1 MFDLSRGSFFGP
13 HNLVDLL
20 RHRATHMGSQTAFI
34 FLSDGESE
42 ENPITFAE
50 LDRQAR
56 AIATWLQAHGFQGQR
71 ALLLYPPGLDF
82 IAAFFGC
89 LYAGVVAVPAY
100 PPRMNR
106 SLARIHAIAA
116 DCDAR
121 IALTTTSVLDRLQ
134 PQLGQTRGLAN
145 VRWRAT
151 DQGHEGIEASW
162 EYPDLGPGTLA
173 FLQYTSGSTGK
184 PKGVILTHGN
194 LMHNSGLIDHLFDQ
208 SHRTTSSVFW
218 LPSYHDMG
226 LIGGILQP
234 IFIGC
239 PNVVMSPVA
248 FLQRPVRW
256 LEAISRYRANI
267 AGGPNFAYDLC
278 VRKTTPEQRAGLDL
292 SNWKLAFS
300 GAEPIR
306 AETLDRFVEA
316 FGPVGF
322 RRESF
327 YPCYGLAE
335 ATLIVSGGY
344 NNVAPIVRTYDSHSL
359 ETGDVQLTTDDSGR
373 RMVSSGQV
381 PPDQQILIVDA
392 ETLTPCPERK
402 IGEVW
407 VKGPSI
413 AQGYWNRP
421 EETEQVFRGQLSD
434 GSHPG
439 PFLRTGDLGFF
450 DGGELFITGRLKD
463 LIIVRGLNHYPQDI
477 ELTVEKSHM
486 GIRPSCVAAFAVDD
500 QDSTRVAIIAEL
512 ERRQRIEPS
521 EILQAIRR
529 DVAREHE
536 LLVDHVLLVKQGAI
550 PKTSSGKI
558 QRHACRTAL
567 TSGALEVVARWDAVG
582 TEGLSGDQGATDVGA
597 CDGLAAAG
605 SESSTDSGV
614 HNGRRGKNG
623 APRSGSLPTNSSH
636 ESGLYSPLANGNGA
650 HTNGNGNGNGS
661 YTNGHSNGNG
671 RTNGHT
677 NGNGNGHKLN
687 GDHASTAGQRSG
699 ELTDGSLLS
708 KAQAVMAEVRRIGK
722 ERAANVELDSN
733 IGDLGLDS
741 LERMEIIAALEERFG
756 GRFPEDVLPELETCR
771 QVLAASEVYLGSGAK
786 RDRKSSVDVPAANY
800 RFDKLPEYLKL
811 REALDVLDDV
821 GLTNPFFHLHDSV
834 AGDTTVVA
842 GRQLINYSSFNYISM
857 SGDPAVG
864 QAAKD
869 AIDQFGTSVSAS
881 RLVAGNKVLHRDLE
895 LAIADM
901 IGAEDS
907 IIFVSGHGT
916 NETVIGHLFG
926 PGDLILHDALAHN
939 SIVQGSILSGA
950 RRRPFPHNDWRELDR
965 LLTELR
971 GEYRRVLIAIE
982 GVYSMD
988 GDIPDLPRF
997 IEIKKRHKAFLMIDE
1012 AHSVGVL
1019 GRRGRGIGEF
1029 YDVHPA
1035 DVDIWMGTLSKA
1047 LGSSGGYVA
1056 GNKEL
1061 VEYLKY
1067 TAPGFVFSCGIS
1079 PSATA
1084 AALAA
1089 IQLLEEEPE
1098 RVANLRDRSKLFL
1111 TLAKQRGLN
1120 TGTSKDSP
1128 VVPIILGNSHL
1139 CLALSQALSQRG
1151 ISAMPIL
1158 HPAVEEKAAR
1168 LRFFINSNHTEEQIR
1183 YTIEV
1188 LAEEL
1193 AKVSPTFRDPALQ
1206 IPASHIVMESAPA
1219 AARQ

>member
-1 MFDLSRGSFFGP
+1 
-13 HNLVDLL
+13 
-20 RHRATHMGSQTAFI
+20 MGSQTAFA
-34 FLSDGESE
+34 FLNDGETDE
-42 ENPITFAE
+42 IKITYAE
-50 LDRQAR
+50 LDRQAQ
-56 AIATWLQAHGFQGQR
+56 AIAAWLQAHGFQGQR
-71 ALLLYPPGLDF
+71 ALLLYPPGLEF
-82 IAAFFGC
+82 ISAFFGC

-106 SLARIHAIAA
+106 SLARIQAIAA

-121 IALTTTSVLDRLQ
+121 IALTTSAVLERVQ
-134 PQLGQTRGLAN
+134 PQLVQTRGLVN

-151 DQGHEGIEASW
+151 DQPSEGIENAW
-162 EYPDLGPGTLA
+162 EYPVLGLDTLA
-173 FLQYTSGSTGK
+173 FLQYTSGSTGR
-184 PKGVILTHGN
+184 PKGVMLTHSN

-208 SHRTTSSVFW
+208 SHRTGGAVFW

-234 IFIGC
+234 IFMSR
-239 PNVVMSPVA
+239 PNVLISPVA
-248 FLQRPVRW
+248 FLQRPLRW
-256 LEAISRYRANI
+256 LEAISRYKANI

-278 VRKTTPEQRAGLDL
+278 VRKTTPEQRSGLDL
-292 SNWKLAFS
+292 SSWQLAFS

-316 FGPVGF
+316 FEPAGF

-344 NNVAPIVRTYDSHSL
+344 NNVAPIVRSYDSHSL
-359 ETGDVQLTTDDSGR
+359 ETGVVHPGSDESGR
-373 RMVSSGQV
+373 RLVSSGQV
-381 PPDQQILIVDA
+381 SVDQQILIVDA
-392 ETLTPCPERK
+392 ETLTACPERK

-434 GSHPG
+434 GSNPG

-477 ELTVEKSHM
+477 ELTVEKAHS
-486 GIRPSCVAAFAVDD
+486 GVRPGCVAAFAIED
-500 QDSTRVAIIAEL
+500 QDSTRVAIIAEI
-512 ERRQRIEPS
+512 ERSQFGQAD

-536 LLVDHVLLVKQGAI
+536 LLVDCVVAVKQGGI

-567 TSGALEVVARWDAVG
+567 TAGTLEPIARWDALTADNLTAESVPL
-582 TEGLSGDQGATDVGA
+582 TEAEVSDSAFNDLPNGSGIY
-597 CDGLAAAG
+597 
-605 SESSTDSGV
+605 
-614 HNGRRGKNG
+614 GRRGKRG
-623 APRSGSLPTNSSH
+623 AHRAIGRNAFPTNGHS
-636 ESGLYSPLANGNGA
+636 ENGNGYGPMA
-650 HTNGNGNGNGS
+650 NGSYAQSGLTNGNGNGNG
-661 YTNGHSNGNG
+661 HSNGHANG
-671 RTNGHT
+671 S
-677 NGNGNGHKLN
+677 HKLN
-687 GDHASTAGQRSG
+687 GDHATSEAGESRPST
-699 ELTDGSLLS
+699 LT

-722 ERAANVELDSN
+722 ERAAQISLDSN
-733 IGDLGLDS
+733 ISDLGLDS
-741 LERMEIIAALEERFG
+741 LERMEILAALEERFG

-771 QVLAASEVYLGSGAK
+771 QVLEAAEVYLGSGAK
-786 RDRKSSVDVPAANY
+786 RERRAPAEVPAANY
-800 RFDKLPEYLKL
+800 RFDKMPEYLKL
-811 REALDVLDDV
+811 KESLDVPDVV

-842 GRQLINYSSFNYISM
+842 GRELINYSSFNYISM
-857 SGDPAVG
+857 SGDPVVA

-869 AIDQFGTSVSAS
+869 AIDKYGTSVSAS
-881 RLVAGNKVLHRDLE
+881 RLVSGNKAVHRDLE

-901 IGAEDS
+901 ISAEDA
-907 IIFVSGHGT
+907 IVFVGGHGT
-916 NETVIGHLFG
+916 NETVIGHMFG

-965 LLTELR
+965 LLTDLR
-971 GEYRRVLIAIE
+971 GDYRRVLVAIE

-997 IEIKKRHKAFLMIDE
+997 IEIKKRHKALLLIDE

-1019 GRRGRGIGEF
+1019 GRRGRGVGEYF
-1029 YDVHPA
+1029 DVHPT
-1035 DVDIWMGTLSKA
+1035 DVDFWMGTLSKA
-1047 LGSSGGYVA
+1047 FGSSGGYIA
-1056 GNKEL
+1056 GSKEL
-1061 VEYLKY
+1061 IEYLKY
-1067 TAPGFVFSCGIS
+1067 TAPGFVFSCGIA
-1079 PSATA
+1079 PSNTA

-1098 RVANLRDRSKLFL
+1098 RVANLRERSKLFL

-1120 TGTSKDSP
+1120 TGSSKDSP

-1139 CLALSQALSQRG
+1139 CLAISQALGQRG
-1151 ISAMPIL
+1151 INAMPIL

-1168 LRFFINSNHTEEQIR
+1168 VRFFINSNHTEEQIR
-1183 YTIEV
+1183 YTVDV

-1193 AKVSPTFRDPALQ
+1193 AKVSPTYRDPTRQ
-1206 IPASHIVMESAPA
+1206 IPMPHPSLHGTTMSNGQEAS
-1219 AARQ
+1219 R

>member
-1 MFDLSRGSFFGP
+1 
-13 HNLVDLL
+13 
-20 RHRATHMGSQTAFI
+20 MGSQTAFI

>member
-1 MFDLSRGSFFGP
+1 
-13 HNLVDLL
+13 
-20 RHRATHMGSQTAFI
+20 MGSQTAFA
-34 FLSDGESE
+34 FLNDGESDE
-42 ENPITFAE
+42 ISISYAE

-56 AIATWLQAHGFQGQR
+56 AIAAWLQAHGFQGQR
-71 ALLLYPPGLDF
+71 AMLLYPPGLEF
-82 IAAFFGC
+82 ISAFFGC

-106 SLARIHAIAA
+106 SLARIQAIAA

-121 IALTTTSVLDRLQ
+121 IALTTASVLERVQ
-134 PQLGQTRGLAN
+134 PQLSQTRGLIN

-151 DQGHEGIEASW
+151 DHAQEGQEGIEASW
-162 EYPDLGPGTLA
+162 EYPELGPGTLA

-184 PKGVILTHGN
+184 PKGVMLTHGN
-194 LMHNSGLIDHLFDQ
+194 LMHNSGLIDHLFEQ
-208 SHRTTSSVFW
+208 SHRTGGAVFW

-234 IFIGC
+234 IFMSR
-239 PNVVMSPVA
+239 PNVLMSPVA

-256 LEAISRYRANI
+256 LDAISRYRANI

-278 VRKTTPEQRAGLDL
+278 VRKTTPEQREALDL
-292 SNWKLAFS
+292 SSWKLAFS

-316 FGPVGF
+316 FGPAGF

-335 ATLIVSGGY
+335 ATLIVSGGF
-344 NNVAPIVRTYDSHSL
+344 NNIAPIVRNYESHSL
-359 ETGDVQLTTDDSGR
+359 ETGVVHPASDDSGR
-373 RMVSSGQV
+373 RLVSSGQV
-381 PPDQQILIVDA
+381 PPDQQIVIVDA
-392 ETLTPCPERK
+392 ETLIPCPERK

-421 EETEQVFRGQLSD
+421 EETEQVFRGHLAD
-434 GSHPG
+434 GSNHG

-477 ELTVEKSHM
+477 ELTVEKAHS
-486 GIRPSCVAAFAVDD
+486 GVRPSCVAAFAIED
-500 QDSTRVAIIAEL
+500 QDSTRVAIIAEI
-512 ERRQRIEPS
+512 ERRQRTELDD
-521 EILQAIRR
+521 ILQAIRR

-536 LLVDHVLLVKQGAI
+536 LLVDFVVLVKQGAI

-558 QRHACRTAL
+558 QRHACRAAL
-567 TSGALEVVARWDAVG
+567 TGGTLEVLAGWETVSAD
-582 TEGLSGDQGATDVGA
+582 S
-597 CDGLAAAG
+597 LAAEEANG
-605 SESSTDSGV
+605 ETGENYASDSF
-614 HNGRRGKNG
+614 NGRRGKNG
-623 APRSGSLPTNSSH
+623 VSRVNGAVRGGSLP
-636 ESGLYSPLANGNGA
+636 LNGNQENGA
-650 HTNGNGNGNGS
+650 PIFGPLSNGPYANGNGNGS
-661 YTNGHSNGNG
+661 HTNGNGHSNGHA
-671 RTNGHT
+671 NGHA
-677 NGNGNGHKLN
+677 NGNGHKSN
-687 GDHASTAGQRSG
+687 GDRSSSAEQRPTDAAGPAS
-699 ELTDGSLLS
+699 SLN

-722 ERAANVELDSN
+722 ERAAAVSLDSN

-741 LERMEIIAALEERFG
+741 LERMEILAALEERFG

-771 QVLAASEVYLGSGAK
+771 QVLEAAEVYLGSGAK
-786 RDRKSSVDVPAANY
+786 RERKAPAEVPSANY

-811 REALDVLDDV
+811 KESLNLLDEV

-834 AGDTTVVA
+834 AGDTTVVS
-842 GRQLINYSSFNYISM
+842 GRELINFSSFNYISM
-857 SGDPAVG
+857 SGDPAVA

-869 AIDQFGTSVSAS
+869 AIDQYGTSVSAS
-881 RLVAGNKVLHRDLE
+881 RLVSGNKVLHRDLE

-950 RRRPFPHNDWRELDR
+950 RRRPFPHNDWRALDR
-965 LLTELR
+965 LLTDLR

-997 IEIKKRHKAFLMIDE
+997 IEIKKRHKSFLLIDE

-1019 GRRGRGIGEF
+1019 GRRGRGIGEYF
-1029 YDVHPA
+1029 DVHPT
-1035 DVDIWMGTLSKA
+1035 DVDLWMGTLSKA

-1056 GNKEL
+1056 GCKEL
-1061 VEYLKY
+1061 IEYLKY
-1067 TAPGFVFSCGIS
+1067 TAPGFVFSCGIP
-1079 PSATA
+1079 PSNTA

-1098 RVANLRDRSKLFL
+1098 RVANLRDRAKLFL

-1139 CLALSQALSQRG
+1139 CLAVSQALGKRG
-1151 ISAMPIL
+1151 VNAMPIL

-1193 AKVSPTFRDPALQ
+1193 AKVSPAFRDPTLQ
-1206 IPASHIVMESAPA
+1206 IPTALAVVEGEEASGGQEAFHRSSLNAG
-1219 AARQ
+1219 